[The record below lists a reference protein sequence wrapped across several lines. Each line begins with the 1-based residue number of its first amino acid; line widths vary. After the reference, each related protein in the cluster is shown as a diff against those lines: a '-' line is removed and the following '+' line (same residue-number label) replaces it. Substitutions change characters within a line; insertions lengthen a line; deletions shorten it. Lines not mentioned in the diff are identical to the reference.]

1 MDVREQING
10 NYIEKVEECRD
21 SALEDRFDILTL
33 YENLLG
39 QYLEVK
45 SAIRISQK
53 LSLEL
58 IITMKLFC
66 APTKN
71 SHKFTTQFGFS
82 TD

>member
-58 IITMKLFC
+58 IITMKLFR
-66 APTKN
+66 APTKK